1 MEQTKSLIISYEK
14 QTIEVTI
21 TKELHTFSTL
31 KQLIKDEFTLQTNF
45 NIYTSDTNTLINE
58 SNYTEAIITSNDKA
72 TEMHIQL
79 TQNTDVNE
87 DEDDENLEDKLNQM
101 LSQDNFINDV
111 PKPTSTNNNNNS
123 NSNNALSSYS
133 KESEMIMRTGIIL
146 EKQFPQDK
154 CTLCDDSIAQYKY
167 ICTICEECVLCEEC
181 ELEHDH
187 PVIRFKEHFVGK
199 NNKKEILS
207 LIKTCS
213 KENYS
218 SKAPILSSYI
228 SLSNDLINNTISI
241 GPHVKKQ
248 FCIEI
253 HNKTQSVLTKNTFR
267 LIAKDY
273 KDLQLKFDG
282 LINED
287 IEPKEKKKIKINIT
301 SGKKEG
307 IYEIYFYF
315 LTSFEH
321 KLAKIYSCP
330 LKIKVNVI
338 NDEEEISLSGFF
350 TDYPEIQLLPKELL
364 LKVYSVVNEK
374 LSTKPPNEVYA
385 ILKKNKWNIEHAI
398 EDLTKD

>member
-1 MEQTKSLIISYEK
+1 MEQPKSLIISYEK

-111 PKPTSTNNNNNS
+111 PKPTSTNNNNS

-253 HNKTQSVLTKNTFR
+253 QIV
-267 LIAKDY
+267 
-273 KDLQLKFDG
+273 
-282 LINED
+282 E
-287 IEPKEKKKIKINIT
+287 
-301 SGKKEG
+301 
-307 IYEIYFYF
+307 
-315 LTSFEH
+315 
-321 KLAKIYSCP
+321 
-330 LKIKVNVI
+330 
-338 NDEEEISLSGFF
+338 FF
-350 TDYPEIQLLPKELL
+350 
-364 LKVYSVVNEK
+364 
-374 LSTKPPNEVYA
+374 
-385 ILKKNKWNIEHAI
+385 
-398 EDLTKD
+398 